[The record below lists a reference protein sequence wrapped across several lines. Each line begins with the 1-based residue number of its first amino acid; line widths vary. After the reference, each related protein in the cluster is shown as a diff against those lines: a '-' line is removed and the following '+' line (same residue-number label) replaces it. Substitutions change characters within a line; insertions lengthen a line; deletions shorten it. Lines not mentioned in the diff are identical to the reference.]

1 MAYVLTHFW
10 PGGTEEE
17 YGVTIAAATKAAG
30 GQVPELFH
38 AAGRSDGGIL
48 IVAVYES
55 KEVSDRFVE
64 QTLMPLMP
72 IKGGLVGPPQAHGAE
87 AIDLWGLAG

>member
-17 YGVTIAAATKAAG
+17 YRVTIAAATKAAD

-38 AAGRSDGGIL
+38 AAVR
-48 IVAVYES
+48 
-55 KEVSDRFVE
+55 R
-64 QTLMPLMP
+64 T
-72 IKGGLVGPPQAHGAE
+72 
-87 AIDLWGLAG
+87 AGF